1 LKPSNDHHKHLTFSV
16 KTLNFV
22 MRIDNVLSATL
33 RGFPNEF
40 AVTGILKE
48 VGGYVVLGLRAS
60 PCEGFEI

>member
-1 LKPSNDHHKHLTFSV
+1 
-16 KTLNFV
+16 LNFLGKNIELCHEN
-22 MRIDNVLSATL
+22 RQCFICDRSSL
-33 RGFPNEF
+33 GFPNEF